1 MTDHPSAYDDLRD
14 TPHPAVPPTIPGDAS
29 PSPSASDRASS
40 EAVPSSP
47 TDTAKHEV
55 SRVAGNA
62 AAAAGDVVA
71 TAKDEAANL
80 AAETKQQAKSL
91 LSTAGDE
98 LKSQTGAQQQ
108 RVAAGVRS
116 LVDEL
121 GAMVSGTDQSGP
133 LTDLAQQAADKG
145 RALAQWLEDHEPQD
159 VLREV
164 QTFARRRPV
173 AFLAICGL
181 AGVIAGRI
189 TRGAVAAQSDDAAGQ
204 QNPSASGTSGSG
216 AAYRTERPGSYGT
229 GSAQPSSYGQGAA
242 RPSES
247 FDKPL

>member
-1 MTDHPSAYDDLRD
+1 MTDHPSTYGDLPT
-14 TPHPAVPPTIPGDAS
+14 TPQPPIRPAVPGDAPTAGLDRPWS
-29 PSPSASDRASS
+29 GPASASA
-40 EAVPSSP
+40 
-47 TDTAKHEV
+47 TDTAEQEA

-62 AAAAGDVVA
+62 ADAAADLVA
-71 TAKDEAANL
+71 GAKDEAADL

-91 LSTAGDE
+91 LRTAGDE
-98 LKSQTGAQQQ
+98 ITAQTGTQQQ
-108 RVAAGVRS
+108 RAAAGLRS

-121 GAMVSGTDQSGP
+121 GAMVSGSDQSGP

-145 RALAQWLEDHEPQD
+145 RELAQWLEDREPRD

-164 QTFARRRPV
+164 QSFARRRPV

-189 TRGAVAAQSDDAAGQ
+189 TRGAVAAQSDDAAPEQ
-204 QNPSASGTSGSG
+204 
-216 AAYRTERPGSYGT
+216 
-229 GSAQPSSYGQGAA
+229 A

-247 FDKPL
+247 LDRPL